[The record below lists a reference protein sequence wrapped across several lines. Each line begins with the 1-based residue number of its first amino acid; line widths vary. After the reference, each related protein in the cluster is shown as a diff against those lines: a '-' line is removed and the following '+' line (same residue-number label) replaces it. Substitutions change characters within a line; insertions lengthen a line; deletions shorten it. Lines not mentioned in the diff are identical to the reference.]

1 MPGSLVLELHSQ
13 SVDDHY
19 YEHEGEYAAN
29 LFAGMLLMPEVS
41 FRKMYLKFKEE
52 SSEDEVNTILRLMSY
67 YQVPYMAALIRCLE
81 LRLITGSTYKE
92 DLLSISRDQIK
103 HRLADMW
110 LDECI
115 MEPVGRDDYIH
126 IEALVERFGREYIK
140 DEYIN
145 KRTLRKALENMRE
158 LYARIKGE

>member
-1 MPGSLVLELHSQ
+1 
-13 SVDDHY
+13 
-19 YEHEGEYAAN
+19 
-29 LFAGMLLMPEVS
+29 
-41 FRKMYLKFKEE
+41 
-52 SSEDEVNTILRLMSY
+52 
-67 YQVPYMAALIRCLE
+67 MAALIRCLE

-115 MEPVGRDDYIH
+115 MEPVGRDDYSH